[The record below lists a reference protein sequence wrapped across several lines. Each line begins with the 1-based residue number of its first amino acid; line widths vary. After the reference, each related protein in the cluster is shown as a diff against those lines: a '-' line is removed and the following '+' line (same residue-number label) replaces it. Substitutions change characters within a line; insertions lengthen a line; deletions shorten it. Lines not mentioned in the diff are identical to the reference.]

1 MMTQPRVHPSILL
14 ISLLTSILLLLTH
27 PPLPLPMPVR
37 SPELLLPSATAWRT
51 WLSRNHN
58 THGPIYVVINRSV
71 PPVGLTTLTPS
82 EALDEALCFGWIDS
96 GGGRRDSTL
105 HHLRFG
111 PRRAPGKSAS
121 SVRNREHVARL
132 EEQGHLAPP
141 GKEVVRLAKE
151 SGMWEAAY
159 SSTPPSDLLD
169 AVDDAGVRDHW
180 EERLKGER
188 YTWCVR
194 LGSTPWGSEVRRRKI
209 EGILRELGAE
219 VDVADKRA
227 GSKASSGKVKTSYNR
242 APSSVSR
249 SDIPLSITTP
259 AKRKRERDKPHDTTD
274 TASPL
279 RRSSR
284 GRDAPR
290 TNHNL

>member
-1 MMTQPRVHPSILL
+1 
-14 ISLLTSILLLLTH
+14 
-27 PPLPLPMPVR
+27 MPVR

-51 WLSRNHN
+51 WLSRNHH

-71 PPVGLTTLTPS
+71 PPVGVTTLTPS

-96 GGGRRDSTL
+96 GGGRRDSAL

-111 PRRAPGKSAS
+111 PRRAPGKSAW

-132 EEQGHLAPP
+132 EEQGRLAPP

-159 SSTPPSDLLD
+159 SSTPPSDLLC
-169 AVDDAGVRDHW
+169 AVDEAGVRDQW
-180 EERLKGER
+180 EERSKGER

-194 LGSTPWGSEVRRRKI
+194 LGSAPWGSEVRRRKI

-219 VDVADKRA
+219 VDVAEADKRA
-227 GSKASSGKVKTSYNR
+227 GSKASSGKVKTSYKDT
-242 APSSVSR
+242 PSSVSK

-259 AKRKRERDKPHDTTD
+259 AKRKRERDKPSDTTD

-284 GRDAPR
+284 VRNAPSI
-290 TNHNL
+290 NHDV